1 MRQLEEIIL
10 KKNTMRTTTF
20 ILTAAALT
28 GSILVGCSKKD
39 SGGDSNNGITVS
51 SKEVAVDVN
60 HSVNVSASSAHAI
73 KNPTTEDG
81 NINIV
86 RDPGNPTNIRITGVR
101 VGVDYVYLQDNAGNR
116 AQIKVNVQDP
126 TQRGDANFAVD
137 NSTIFLQRN
146 VEQEITRRVL
156 RGSGSYKIETAST
169 AAATVRSQGSKLY
182 VTGIG
187 QGVAGKIKITDL
199 TYNKTLEI
207 PVYTII
213 PFKAQNA
220 PTELIVG
227 DAATV
232 ALEGVYKEATVDE
245 NGNYDRVK
253 VINSNNA
260 VVSVELVYEDIR
272 NQVGQIIGKAAK
284 SFTVKGLKA
293 GVATVKFT
301 NADGQTTQFSVT
313 VKVFNPEQYFSV
325 DEDGVLTVKTGVSL
339 PKTIKLPDNAKKLPN
354 KAFQGQ
360 TQVENINFNNVE
372 VIEGNLFDN
381 MSVGY
386 ISVKKVV
393 MPKVKKVGYDTFRN
407 ARNLHSV
414 EFPATLE
421 LLGDQSFKGC
431 SSLYAVAFRGVNP
444 PKGVT
449 YDNREGTSASS
460 AFDTDTNNKRR
471 LFVPSASSVRY
482 SSVVG
487 KGSNFR
493 YRKAPNEKAWFEGDD
508 ASIVVDIQNFADF
521 DFDAIGN

>member
-156 RGSGSYKIETAST
+156 RGSGNYKIETAST

-232 ALEGVYKEATVDE
+232 AL
-245 NGNYDRVK
+245 
-253 VINSNNA
+253 
-260 VVSVELVYEDIR
+260 
-272 NQVGQIIGKAAK
+272 
-284 SFTVKGLKA
+284 
-293 GVATVKFT
+293 
-301 NADGQTTQFSVT
+301 
-313 VKVFNPEQYFSV
+313 
-325 DEDGVLTVKTGVSL
+325 
-339 PKTIKLPDNAKKLPN
+339 
-354 KAFQGQ
+354 
-360 TQVENINFNNVE
+360 
-372 VIEGNLFDN
+372 
-381 MSVGY
+381 
-386 ISVKKVV
+386 
-393 MPKVKKVGYDTFRN
+393 
-407 ARNLHSV
+407 
-414 EFPATLE
+414 
-421 LLGDQSFKGC
+421 
-431 SSLYAVAFRGVNP
+431 
-444 PKGVT
+444 
-449 YDNREGTSASS
+449 
-460 AFDTDTNNKRR
+460 
-471 LFVPSASSVRY
+471 
-482 SSVVG
+482 
-487 KGSNFR
+487 
-493 YRKAPNEKAWFEGDD
+493 
-508 ASIVVDIQNFADF
+508 
-521 DFDAIGN
+521 